1 MATSHLKENLDR
13 IKSEGFF
20 EHLEIIRGIER
31 ESLRVTKNNKISN
44 LDHPTALG
52 SALCSDEITT
62 DFAEAL
68 MELVTPTF
76 DSRKG
81 LYNYLYALHH
91 FVNTKIGD
99 EVLWNFSM
107 PCAFES
113 NAEIRL
119 AEYGKSNQGRIK
131 NIYRRGLKERY
142 GSIMQ
147 CVSGIHYNFSLSETS
162 IEKLLL
168 ALPSKKDPNE
178 MYLGAIRNI
187 KRMAPF
193 LLVYFGASPI
203 CHNSYLLGRSH
214 NLMPKGNDLYLP
226 NATTLRMSK
235 IGYQSPVQEE
245 LNISYNDLES
255 FINALIYGITTPHP
269 LFTKIGLLDKHGYP
283 AQISDGIL
291 QIENELY
298 DIVRPKRKGNK
309 LDRPVELLKNQG
321 IGYLEI
327 RGIDINP
334 FDPAGIS
341 ESQIALLDAFL
352 LLCLIKTSDKSSEK
366 ELRENI
372 HNQELVVGF
381 GRDPKLKI
389 SVSGKE
395 ALLTDHLAALKD
407 ELLMIADYVNDDDL
421 KNAVQDHFENQF
433 ISERVLDMVSKGSFI
448 DAAFEHSNA
457 IKNSFKGEYIDQ
469 NNFEKNALG
478 SLNIFKDLDENDET
492 DIQEFVKLYNDKI
505 KEM

>member
-52 SALCSDEITT
+52 AALCSDEITT

-147 CVSGIHYNFSLSETS
+147 CVSGIHYNFSLSNAS

-203 CHNSYLLGRSH
+203 CHNSYLLEIGRAH
-214 NLMPKGNDLYLP
+214 
-226 NATTLRMSK
+226 
-235 IGYQSPVQEE
+235 V
-245 LNISYNDLES
+245 
-255 FINALIYGITTPHP
+255 
-269 LFTKIGLLDKHGYP
+269 
-283 AQISDGIL
+283 
-291 QIENELY
+291 
-298 DIVRPKRKGNK
+298 
-309 LDRPVELLKNQG
+309 
-321 IGYLEI
+321 
-327 RGIDINP
+327 
-334 FDPAGIS
+334 
-341 ESQIALLDAFL
+341 
-352 LLCLIKTSDKSSEK
+352 
-366 ELRENI
+366 
-372 HNQELVVGF
+372 
-381 GRDPKLKI
+381 
-389 SVSGKE
+389 
-395 ALLTDHLAALKD
+395 
-407 ELLMIADYVNDDDL
+407 
-421 KNAVQDHFENQF
+421 
-433 ISERVLDMVSKGSFI
+433 
-448 DAAFEHSNA
+448 
-457 IKNSFKGEYIDQ
+457 
-469 NNFEKNALG
+469 
-478 SLNIFKDLDENDET
+478 
-492 DIQEFVKLYNDKI
+492 
-505 KEM
+505 